1 MGAGAPG
8 FPGEKRR
15 RQHLPTFANIRQHLR
30 TRTAPQ
36 RAVFSYPSP
45 TDRHTKQNNIT
56 PMKKLLLVG
65 AGALLLG
72 IVLERKFEVGDKIP
86 GVSSL

>member
-1 MGAGAPG
+1 
-8 FPGEKRR
+8 
-15 RQHLPTFANIRQHLR
+15 
-30 TRTAPQ
+30 
-36 RAVFSYPSP
+36 
-45 TDRHTKQNNIT
+45 
-56 PMKKLLLVG
+56 MKKLLLVG